1 MRGERKR
8 GVICPPLKEFQAF
21 VFHLK
26 VSYLLFIFHM
36 EWGKSVEGEC
46 NMSSFERF
54 LNLFVSFRCELPF
67 VYISHGGKKR
77 RGVQHVH
84 LLKIIQFVYK

>member
-26 VSYLLFIFHM
+26 VSYLLFIFH
-36 EWGKSVEGEC
+36 
-46 NMSSFERF
+46 
-54 LNLFVSFRCELPF
+54 
-67 VYISHGGKKR
+67 KR
-77 RGVQHVH
+77 RGKGGGGV
-84 LLKIIQFVYK
+84 